1 MGTTASAAAGAEPAD
16 RSAFHLPGH
25 PLPALV
31 ELASTDEQER
41 KMDLFMTSLSRP
53 ILLTT
58 FAAHGAPQLLALK
71 EHLAQLRAHSPQL
84 AVFCL
89 RPPCSVVSLGL
100 KRKAWTSHRCRRPR
114 SI

>member
-1 MGTTASAAAGAEPAD
+1 MTASAAAGAEPAD

-41 KMDLFMTSLSRP
+41 KVDLFMTSLSRP

-58 FAAHGAPQLLALK
+58 FAADGASQLLALK
-71 EHLAQLRAHSPQL
+71 EL
-84 AVFCL
+84 
-89 RPPCSVVSLGL
+89 SLI
-100 KRKAWTSHRCRRPR
+100 H
-114 SI
+114 I